1 MFTPELYTAGL
12 SLVLNPLGVGLAFLS
27 VFVGIIIGCLPGL
40 TVIMGIVI
48 LTPLTYGLPM
58 HFAILILIG
67 VYVGGNYGGSISA
80 TLVNIPGTPA
90 AVCTILDAFPMA
102 KRGEA
107 GRAIGIA
114 TVSSFIGGLFSVF
127 ILMFISPFL
136 AEFALKFTSLEIF
149 SLTVFG
155 LSVIIYIS
163 EGSMI
168 KGFISGVLGLL
179 IAAVGADPMSSFPR
193 FTFGRLELFTG
204 IDFIIA
210 MIGLLG
216 ASEILIQVGGSES
229 MATVQQKLKNIW
241 PGFHFIREHFLV
253 MMRSSVIGVIIGA
266 IPGTGATI
274 AAIVAYGQQ
283 KRVSRRPEEM
293 GKGAPEGIVAPETA
307 NNACT
312 GGAMTTMLS
321 LGIPGDA
328 VTAIMIGAFLMH
340 GLRPGPELF
349 LKSYPLVSAIF
360 LSMLFCNVMMMA
372 QGLTFARF
380 FASLLS
386 TPKAVLQSLILC
398 FCVVGSYSVN
408 NSLFD
413 VFLMLLFALVGY
425 LFHLT
430 KVPRTPMVLSIILG
444 PLMESNLRRSI
455 TIYGGG
461 LNLLEA
467 YGQRPISLGIL
478 ILTLALLL
486 YPAIKSISS
495 KTKPSGS
502 VLPP

>member
-1 MFTPELYTAGL
+1 VLDLPLYTAGS
-12 SLVLNPLGVGLAFLS
+12 SLILNPMGLGLAFLS

-48 LTPLTYGLPM
+48 MTPLTFGLPM

-67 VYVGGNYGGSISA
+67 IYVGGNYGGSISA
-80 TLVNIPGTPA
+80 ALINIPGTPA
-90 AVCTILDAFPMA
+90 AVCTVLDAYPMA
-102 KRGEA
+102 QRGEA

-114 TVSSFIGGLFSVF
+114 TVSSFLGGLFSVG
-127 ILMFISPFL
+127 ILVLISPFL

-149 SLTVFG
+149 SLAVFG
-155 LSVIIYIS
+155 LSVIVYVA
-163 EGSMI
+163 EGSMV
-168 KGFISGVLGLL
+168 KGFISGVAGLL
-179 IAAVGADPMSSFPR
+179 IATIGADPMSSFPR
-193 FTFGRLELFTG
+193 FTFNRIELFTG

-216 ASEILIQVGGSES
+216 ASEILIQIGNSE
-229 MATVQQKLKNIW
+229 AAVAVKQRLKNVW
-241 PGFHFIREHFLV
+241 PGFAFIGEHLTV
-253 MMRSSVIGVIIGA
+253 LLRSSVIGVIIGA

-283 KRVSRRPEEM
+283 KRFSRNPEAM
-293 GKGAPEGIVAPETA
+293 GKGAPEGIVAPESA

-328 VTAIMIGAFLMH
+328 VTAIMIGAFIMH

-349 LKSYPLVSAIF
+349 LKNFPLVSAIF
-360 LSMLFCNVMMMA
+360 LGMLICNVLMLV
-372 QGLTFARF
+372 QGLAFARF
-380 FASLLS
+380 FTLLLS
-386 TPKAVLQSLILC
+386 TPKAILQSLILC

-413 VFLMLLFALVGY
+413 VFLMLLFAVIGY
-425 LFHLT
+425 LLHLT
-430 KVPRTPMVLSIILG
+430 KVPRTPMVLSLILG
-444 PLMESNLRRSI
+444 PLAESNLRRSI

-461 LNLLEA
+461 MRLLEA
-467 YGQRPISLGIL
+467 YLQRPIALGIL
-478 ILTLALLL
+478 VLTAVLLA
-486 YPAIKSISS
+486 YPAIHHLMAREKVAESA
-495 KTKPSGS
+495 PA
-502 VLPP
+502 P

>member
-1 MFTPELYTAGL
+1 
-12 SLVLNPLGVGLAFLS
+12 
-27 VFVGIIIGCLPGL
+27 
-40 TVIMGIVI
+40 
-48 LTPLTYGLPM
+48 
-58 HFAILILIG
+58 
-67 VYVGGNYGGSISA
+67 
-80 TLVNIPGTPA
+80 
-90 AVCTILDAFPMA
+90 
-102 KRGEA
+102 
-107 GRAIGIA
+107 
-114 TVSSFIGGLFSVF
+114 
-127 ILMFISPFL
+127 
-136 AEFALKFTSLEIF
+136 
-149 SLTVFG
+149 
-155 LSVIIYIS
+155 
-163 EGSMI
+163 
-168 KGFISGVLGLL
+168 
-179 IAAVGADPMSSFPR
+179 
-193 FTFGRLELFTG
+193 
-204 IDFIIA
+204 
-210 MIGLLG
+210 
-216 ASEILIQVGGSES
+216 
-229 MATVQQKLKNIW
+229 
-241 PGFHFIREHFLV
+241 
-253 MMRSSVIGVIIGA
+253 
-266 IPGTGATI
+266 
-274 AAIVAYGQQ
+274 
-283 KRVSRRPEEM
+283 
-293 GKGAPEGIVAPETA
+293 VAPETA